1 MYQMM
6 KRWIAAALAA
16 VCAFSMA
23 ACGGKSGGKEPA
35 AVDVVQAVAQ
45 GLTFKDT
52 MMTVDQDV
60 FYNFYDIDAQ
70 KVADVSMYTSSSR
83 ATAEEVTVI
92 RMKDAADIQLA
103 QDAIAARI
111 EDQKRSYESYMPD
124 EMPKIN
130 NAAVYTHGSYAILVV
145 ADDTSGAEKTFEAQ
159 F

>member
-35 AVDVVQAVAQ
+35 AADVVQAVAQ
-45 GLTFKDT
+45 GLTF
-52 MMTVDQDV
+52 
-60 FYNFYDIDAQ
+60 Q

>member
-35 AVDVVQAVAQ
+35 AADVVQAVAQ

-60 FYNFYDIDAQ
+60 FYNFYDIDAER
-70 KVADVSMYTSSSR
+70 SR
-83 ATAEEVTVI
+83 TFLCI
-92 RMKDAADIQLA
+92 R
-103 QDAIAARI
+103 
-111 EDQKRSYESYMPD
+111 
-124 EMPKIN
+124 
-130 NAAVYTHGSYAILVV
+130 AVHVRRPRR
-145 ADDTSGAEKTFEAQ
+145 
-159 F
+159 

>member
-1 MYQMM
+1 
-6 KRWIAAALAA
+6 
-16 VCAFSMA
+16 
-23 ACGGKSGGKEPA
+23 
-35 AVDVVQAVAQ
+35 
-45 GLTFKDT
+45 
-52 MMTVDQDV
+52 
-60 FYNFYDIDAQ
+60 
-70 KVADVSMYTSSSR
+70 MYTSSSR

>member
-1 MYQMM
+1 
-6 KRWIAAALAA
+6 
-16 VCAFSMA
+16 
-23 ACGGKSGGKEPA
+23 
-35 AVDVVQAVAQ
+35 
-45 GLTFKDT
+45 
-52 MMTVDQDV
+52 MTVDQDV

>member
-1 MYQMM
+1 MM
-6 KRWIAAALAA
+6 KKWIVIALAA

-35 AVDVVQAVAQ
+35 AADVVQAVAQ
-45 GLTFKDT
+45 NLAFRDT

-60 FYNFYDIDAQ
+60 FYNFYNIDES
-70 KVADVSMYTSSSR
+70 KVADASMYTSSSR

-103 QDAIAARI
+103 QDAIAERVN
-111 EDQKRSYESYMPD
+111 DQKRSYENYMPD
-124 EMPKIN
+124 EMPKLE

-145 ADDTSGAEKTFEAQ
+145 ADDVSGAEKVFEAQ